1 MNYFTLPLEEWT
13 NTFINEWLLPVFG
26 GFFNGISIIL
36 SWFVDGVT
44 STLLFIPP
52 ELFAVLIALLAW
64 KLSGRNLAIFAL
76 AGFLYIGAVD
86 IWVESMTT
94 LSIVLVSTIVSIFI
108 GIPIGILSAMN
119 SRIEQAV
126 RPTLDFMQTLPVFI
140 YLIPA
145 VLLFGLG
152 GVPAVIA
159 TTIFAM
165 PPAVRMT
172 NLGIRQVP
180 ADIIEASQAF
190 GSTSRQM
197 LMKVQLPLA
206 VPTIMAGVNQTIM
219 LALSMAVVASM
230 IGAPGLG
237 SIVLSGI
244 SNVNVGQGLVG
255 GLGIVVMA
263 IILDRMT
270 QGLTQKTAV

>member
-1 MNYFTLPLEEWT
+1 MNYFELPLEQWT
-13 NTFINEWLLPVFG
+13 NDFINEFLLPVFG
-26 GFFNGISIIL
+26 GFFDGISLVL
-36 SWFVDGVT
+36 SWFVDTVT
-44 STLLFIPP
+44 AGLLIIPP
-52 ELFAVLIALLAW
+52 ELFTILLVALAW
-64 KLSGRNLAIFAL
+64 KISGRNLAVFAL
-76 AGFLYIGAVD
+76 IGFLYIGAVD
-86 IWVESMTT
+86 IWEESMTT
-94 LSIVLVSTIVSIFI
+94 LSIVLVSTAVSILF
-108 GIPIGILSAMN
+108 GVPIGILSSLSNAVH
-119 SRIEQAV
+119 QVV

-180 ADIIEASQAF
+180 PDIIEASLAF
-190 GSTSRQM
+190 GSTPKQ
-197 LMKVQLPLA
+197 LLLKVQLPLA
-206 VPTIMAGVNQTIM
+206 LPTIMAGVNQTIM

-237 SIVLSGI
+237 NIVLSGI

-263 IILDRMT
+263 IILDRLT
-270 QGLTQKTAV
+270 QGLTKAA

>member
-1 MNYFTLPLEEWT
+1 MNYFSFPLEEWP
-13 NTFINEWLLPVFG
+13 NLFINEWLLPVFG
-26 GFFNGISIIL
+26 GFFDVISIGL

-44 STLLFIPP
+44 NLLLIIPP
-52 ELFAVLIALLAW
+52 ELFTVLVAALAW
-64 KLSGRNLAIFAL
+64 KIAGRNLAVFAL
-76 AGFLYIGAVD
+76 VGFLYIGAVD
-86 IWVESMTT
+86 IWEESMTT
-94 LSIVLVSTIVSIFI
+94 LSIVLVSTFVSILV
-108 GIPIGILSAMN
+108 GVPIGVLSSLSN
-119 SRIEQAV
+119 KINQTV

-180 ADIIEASQAF
+180 VDIIEASLAF
-190 GSTSRQM
+190 GSTPKQM
-197 LMKVQLPLA
+197 LLKVQLPLA

-237 SIVLSGI
+237 NIVLSGI

-255 GLGIVVMA
+255 GLGIVVLA
-263 IILDRMT
+263 IILDRLT
-270 QGLTQKTAV
+270 QGLTKK